1 MVIRGAWCIGGD
13 RSERR
18 NLLLYF
24 EKQKTIES
32 FIITIKNCP
41 LSLKEAGS
49 FLLAIFLKSA
59 EMIYLSY
66 SFSG

>member
-1 MVIRGAWCIGGD
+1 MVVRGAWCIGGD
-13 RSERR
+13 RSERW

-24 EKQKTIES
+24 KKQKTIEG

-49 FLLAIFLKSA
+49 FLLAIFLKTA
-59 EMIYLSY
+59 EVIYLSY
-66 SFSG
+66 SISG